1 MKLETLLFRYKHVE
15 FNPKPNLF
23 KLKKEEEAFDE
34 DGCKLFNTL
43 SLLLGESDF
52 AEIDRTRSGGISVKH
67 LRYPAY
73 DIEINP
79 KSFIAQIITI
89 TGYGMWRFKWGYAKD
104 SPCGGREGYNFFR
117 DLCEKHGLYLEKYFE
132 NDKKKAKEVKES
144 IVWPKVDFYMGN
156 RNHNIGKLLE
166 DVHHL
171 DLNSS
176 YMSGLVHELPE
187 FREPVEELYKKKKEA
202 PKGSE
207 EKELY
212 KAYLVVPTGY
222 FQSQYFGYKL
232 SHLSKIMIE
241 YNNKRI
247 DELTEK
253 LIAYGCEPILYNTD
267 GIWYRG
273 PIYHDEDEGTELGQ
287 WKNDHINCKFR
298 AKSAGCYEFEENG
311 IYYPVIRGRSNLDK
325 ECPDRTK
332 WGEYYGG
339 MGAIYMA
346 DVIDIYYD
354 NKLERMIYDGK
365 EVYLDEE

>member
-1 MKLETLLFRYKHVE
+1 MELNKLLFRYKHVE

-23 KLKKEEEAFDE
+23 KLKKEEVAFDE

-43 SLLLGESDF
+43 SLLLGEADF

-117 DLCEKHGLYLEKYFE
+117 DLCEDHGVYLEKYFE

-166 DVHHL
+166 GVHHL

-176 YMSGLVHELPE
+176 YMSGLVHEMPE

-202 PKGSE
+202 PKGSK

-232 SHLSKIMIE
+232 SHLSKISMI
-241 YNNKRI
+241 K
-247 DELTEK
+247 
-253 LIAYGCEPILYNTD
+253 
-267 GIWYRG
+267 
-273 PIYHDEDEGTELGQ
+273 
-287 WKNDHINCKFR
+287 
-298 AKSAGCYEFEENG
+298 
-311 IYYPVIRGRSNLDK
+311 
-325 ECPDRTK
+325 
-332 WGEYYGG
+332 
-339 MGAIYMA
+339 
-346 DVIDIYYD
+346 
-354 NKLERMIYDGK
+354 
-365 EVYLDEE
+365 